1 MNDEL
6 FAQPSIAQRIYDSL
20 DEQGYLP
27 RDFSI
32 RKLVYPPKIVGIEFA
47 DGFFEGNVTG
57 PEKGEEPAP
66 EVIAATEALLSG
78 QMSQAVEQLEDFFT
92 SDMENLMNDYT
103 LTLQQWVDAHREEIH
118 PEDLIWYAGHLLQ
131 EADNPEIVK
140 YALTLTEFADLHDDE
155 ELAPLIRL
163 LAQCNEFTLY
173 CLRNFLVWETAQE
186 EIFQTAQLVYGWGRV
201 FALENL
207 EPRTAQVRQWML
219 EEGWENDVNPE
230 YTAKLIAD
238 AIDLVGVLE
247 QASLSLKA
255 FRGAVGLVEALLEDE
270 PVPGISE
277 LRQPVQL
284 LRELLRHAEEQKK
297 DFHTYEVILKILRY
311 ATTKLEGKEQE
322 EIKQACG
329 KLLNT
334 FDCAQAVKAALK
346 QGKGFELAR
355 ALELPYAEEATEL
368 ILKDPVNNR
377 RLLAC
382 ALTGEAHHDGHV
394 MELYEELIPGMKK
407 IFDENRDHELSV
419 KELFEGIYE
428 DLNAILDQLIGFPG
442 TGEKLFLL
450 ALDSPAF
457 SNRRTALLTLQQWKK
472 LGYALSP
479 DLKVAV
485 EKLLLKEKRKEIR
498 KEAKKLLGI

>member
-32 RKLVYPPKIVGIEFA
+32 RKLVYPPKISVIEFG

-66 EVIAATEALLSG
+66 EVIAATETLLQGHLSE
-78 QMSQAVEQLEDFFT
+78 AVEQLENFFT
-92 SDMENLMNDYT
+92 PDMENLMNDYT

-118 PEDLIWYAGHLLQ
+118 PEDLIWYGGRLLQ

-140 YALTLTEFADLHDDE
+140 YALTLLEFADLHDDE
-155 ELAPLIRL
+155 ELAPIIRL

-186 EIFQTAQLVYGWGRV
+186 EIFQTARLVYGWGRV
-201 FALENL
+201 FALEEL
-207 EPRTAQVRQWML
+207 EPRTAEVRQWML

-238 AIDLVGVLE
+238 GIDLVGVLE
-247 QASLSLKA
+247 QPSLSPKA
-255 FRGAVGLVEALLEDE
+255 FRGAVGLVEALLDDE

-311 ATTKLEGKEQE
+311 TTMKLAGREQE

-346 QGKGFELAR
+346 EGKGFDLAR
-355 ALELPYAEEATEL
+355 ALELPYTEEATALVLENPL
-368 ILKDPVNNR
+368 ENR
-377 RLLAC
+377 KYLAY
-382 ALTGEAHHDGHV
+382 ALTGEAHHDAHV
-394 MELYEELIPGMKK
+394 LEVYEELIPGMQKV
-407 IFDENRDHELSV
+407 FDENRDHELTI

-428 DLNAILDQLIGFPG
+428 DLNGILDQLIGFPG

-457 SNRRTALLTLQQWKK
+457 SNRRGALLTLQHWQK
-472 LGYALSP
+472 LGYTLSP
-479 DLKVAV
+479 ALKVAV
-485 EKLLLKEKRKEIR
+485 EQLLLKEKRKEIR